1 MTQKLESVSRKL
13 FSSFTLPNRMLRNML
28 RTGRGVGHPAFHSTE
43 QDKTIAKKKKKK
55 TTAMLPVTPKVP

>member
-1 MTQKLESVSRKL
+1 
-13 FSSFTLPNRMLRNML
+13 MLRNML